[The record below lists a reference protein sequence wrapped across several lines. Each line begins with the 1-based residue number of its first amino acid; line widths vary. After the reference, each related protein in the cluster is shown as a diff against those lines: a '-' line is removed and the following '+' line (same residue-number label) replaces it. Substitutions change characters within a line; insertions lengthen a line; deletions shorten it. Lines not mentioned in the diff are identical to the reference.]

1 MFKNIYDLGANRGK
15 NIQYFLDNAEKVIAV
30 EPIPELVSEIKVK
43 FSKEIKKNKLVVV
56 NKAVVAKEGM
66 EKTSFYINNEKNWES
81 TLLSNSLYKKIEVA
95 AITPSDLFDKFGSP
109 DCLKIDV
116 ENYDIEILKY
126 INSMNIIP
134 NYLIFEAQTKK
145 ALDFVLNNF
154 EYKHYNFVI
163 GHRVGQDYGSINLE
177 THSSGP
183 IKKDLKYKWVG
194 KKTINNYLK
203 ISNFGWIDI
212 HCSNN
217 SFNTPSSKGIISTVF
232 YLFRDRVFTL
242 VLPFRNKV
250 IGKLKLK
257 LN

>member
-1 MFKNIYDLGANRGK
+1 MFKNIYDLGANSGK
-15 NIQYFLDNAEKVIAV
+15 NIEYFLANAEKVIAV
-30 EPIPELVSEIKVK
+30 EPIPELVSEIKLK
-43 FSKEIKKNKLVVV
+43 FSEEIKKNKLIVV
-56 NKAVVAKEGM
+56 NKAVVVKEGIK
-66 EKTSFYINNEKNWES
+66 KTSFYVNNEKNWES
-81 TLLSNSLYKKIEVA
+81 TLLSNNLYKKIEVVA
-95 AITPSDLFDKFGSP
+95 VTPSDLFDKFGSP

-145 ALDFVLNNF
+145 TLDFVLSNF

-194 KKTINNYLK
+194 KKTIKKYFK
-203 ISNFGWIDI
+203 ISNFGWVDI

-217 SFNTPSSKGIISTVF
+217 SFNTTSSKGIISTVF
-232 YLFRDRVFTL
+232 YLFMDRALTL

-250 IGKLKLK
+250 IRKLK
-257 LN
+257 LNLN